1 MVRPVMRT
9 ILSERYAPITSSPG
23 YLNLALD
30 EAADAL
36 IAWRRRLGKAVKV
49 AAGSEPFPEVLRL
62 LEPLTGAVTPR
73 ELLVEVT
80 GGWTAYFDC
89 GFRGTDAF
97 PPVSYLAEAVGCL
110 GLTISATPHMVDP
123 DNGGE
128 GRLGAVQ
135 FALFGAART
144 HFLNYIRV
152 VEVVHDGTRWTFH
165 QSGAEQPFEESDAY
179 ANSRVR
185 ERFTSEMLERYCRAV
200 GVDAFNSAAY
210 GPRSILVT
218 SEIAAPPGDIV
229 KSLGE
234 VQRLLGIRPGAA
246 DSIVG

>member
-1 MVRPVMRT
+1 MRT
-9 ILSERYAPITSSPG
+9 LLSERYAPITSSPG
-23 YLNLALD
+23 YLKLTLD
-30 EAADAL
+30 EVADAL
-36 IAWRRRLGKAVKV
+36 VAWRRGLGKAVTV
-49 AAGSEPFPEVLRL
+49 AARSEPFPEVLRS

-73 ELLVEVT
+73 ELLVELT

-97 PPVSYLAEAVGCL
+97 PPVSYLAGAVGCL
-110 GLTISATPHMVDP
+110 GLTISATPHTVDA
-123 DNGGE
+123 DNGGGE

-135 FALFGAART
+135 FALFGAAKT
-144 HFLNYIRV
+144 YFLNYVRV
-152 VEVVHDGTRWTFH
+152 VEVVHDGSRWTFH
-165 QSGAEQPFEESDAY
+165 QSGAEQPFEEPDAY

-185 ERFTSEMLERYCRAV
+185 ERFTSEMLERYCRAL

-210 GPRSILVT
+210 GPRSILV
-218 SEIAAPPGDIV
+218 SSKVAAPPGDIA
-229 KSLGE
+229 KSLDE